1 MKTEKTQ
8 ATKVVFGTAQGK
20 LVRLSYLN
28 VFKPRMNSQNKKLE
42 YSVQVMIPK
51 TNVEDYKAAVA
62 AVEEQK
68 KAFWPNGKLPPR
80 MHNPIKDGDKDVNQ
94 KGEPL
99 NVPGHWVISAKCAA
113 VDDKGVEQF
122 PPGVVGT
129 QRGTDGKLKPLAE
142 NEIKSGDYG
151 RVSVNFKGYI
161 KGDGGVGV
169 YLSNIQKVQDG
180 DPLGA
185 GRKSAS
191 DEFADFADEEEDL
204 LA

>member
-1 MKTEKTQ
+1 MTTEKIA
-8 ATKVVFGTAQGK
+8 ATKVVFGTTAGK
-20 LVRLSYLN
+20 LVRFSYLN
-28 VFKPRMNSQNKKLE
+28 VFRPRMNAQNKKEE

-68 KAFWPNGKLPPR
+68 KAFWPNGRTPPR

-113 VDDKGVEQF
+113 FDDKGAPQAA
-122 PPGVVGT
+122 PGVVGT
-129 QRGTDGKLKPLAE
+129 TRGTDGKLKPLTE
-142 NEIKSGDYG
+142 SEVKSGDWG
-151 RVSVNFKGYI
+151 RVSVNFKGYV

-169 YLSNIQKVQDG
+169 YLSNLQKVQDG
-180 DPLGA
+180 DPLGS
-185 GRKSAS
+185 GRKSAA
-191 DEFADFADEEEDL
+191 DEFADFADEEDL